1 MYLIL
6 TSFKKNVNL
15 VYVLNYK
22 QLGRKMEYKYSNNQ
36 TLLSKHDIHVIGV
49 FSDKKLTHIESIL
62 SKESLDNIK
71 RIIKTCNFSGK
82 VGDYRTID
90 DFHTKKQ
97 ILFFGLGEKQKY
109 GPLVVKK
116 TLIQI
121 FKKIL
126 KTNVSSVSISIDNLI
141 THGQNEITLEMIISS
156 IENSKYTYKFN
167 DEKNQLKLKIVSIL
181 SKTKIPLK
189 KFNEILKVSLAI
201 SNGISLA
208 KELGNTPPNICTPTF
223 LANSIK
229 KFKSKYKSL
238 KIKVLDEPEMRR
250 LGMGA
255 FLSVSKGSKQPGK
268 IVIIEHMPIK
278 SKNPIV
284 IVGKGITFDTGGI
297 SLKPSP
303 NMDEMKYDMSGAGS
317 VIGVMKACAE
327 MNLKKN
333 VVGVITSAENMPGS
347 QASRPGD
354 VVRTMSG
361 LKVEIL
367 NTDAEGRLVL
377 CDAITYAKKYKPK
390 YLIDIATLTGACL
403 VGLGKYP
410 SGLFTNDQTLADK
423 IKISGDKT
431 GDRVWQLPLYDDYF
445 DELKTNFAD
454 IQNIG
459 GRYGGAITAAAFLAK
474 FTQDIK
480 WAHLDIAG
488 TAWEVG
494 PSKGSTG
501 RPVDLLID
509 FIRSN

>member
-1 MYLIL
+1 M
-6 TSFKKNVNL
+6 K
-15 VYVLNYK
+15 
-22 QLGRKMEYKYSNNQ
+22 YKYSNDQKSLNKCDVH
-36 TLLSKHDIHVIGV
+36 LIGV
-49 FSDKKLTHIESIL
+49 FTDKKLSCVEGVFSRET
-62 SKESLDNIK
+62 LDNIK
-71 RIIKTCNFSGK
+71 RIIKSCNFTGK
-82 VGDYRTID
+82 NGDHRTID
-90 DFHTKKQ
+90 DFQTKKQ
-97 ILFFGLGEKQKY
+97 MLLFGLGEKKKY
-109 GPLVVKK
+109 GPLVIKK
-116 TLIQI
+116 TILQI
-121 FKKIL
+121 FKKLIQ
-126 KTNVSSVSISIDNLI
+126 TNLSSVSINVDNLI
-141 THGQNEITLEMIISS
+141 SSGNNEVTLEMIISS
-156 IENSKYTYKFN
+156 IENSKYTYKFK
-167 DEKNQLKLKIVSIL
+167 DEKNQLKIKTLSIL
-181 SKTKIPLK
+181 SKKKISSK
-189 KFNEILKVSLAI
+189 RFSEILKSSLAI
-201 SNGISLA
+201 SSGISLA

-223 LANSIK
+223 LASSVK
-229 KFKSKYKSL
+229 KLKSKYKSL
-238 KIKVLDEPEMRR
+238 KVKIIDEPEMKR

-268 IVIIEHMPIK
+268 IVIMEHMPIK
-278 SKNPIV
+278 SQEPIV

-317 VIGVMKACAE
+317 VIGVMKACVE

-354 VVRTMSG
+354 VVQTMSG

-390 YLIDIATLTGACL
+390 YLIDVATLTGACL

-410 SGLFTNDQTLADK
+410 SGLFSNNQTLANK
-423 IKISGDKT
+423 IKASGDKT

-494 PSKGSTG
+494 PGKGSTG

>member
-1 MYLIL
+1 M
-6 TSFKKNVNL
+6 K
-15 VYVLNYK
+15 
-22 QLGRKMEYKYSNNQ
+22 YKYSNDQKSLNKCDVH
-36 TLLSKHDIHVIGV
+36 LIGV
-49 FSDKKLTHIESIL
+49 FTDKKLSCIEGVFSREI
-62 SKESLDNIK
+62 LDNIK
-71 RIIKTCNFSGK
+71 RIIKTCNFTGK
-82 VGDYRTID
+82 NGDHRTID
-90 DFHTKKQ
+90 DFQIKKQ
-97 ILFFGLGEKQKY
+97 ILLFGLGEKKKY
-109 GPLVVKK
+109 GPLVIKK
-116 TLIQI
+116 TILQI
-121 FKKIL
+121 FKKLIQ
-126 KTNVSSVSISIDNLI
+126 TNLSSVSINVDNLI
-141 THGQNEITLEMIISS
+141 SSGNNEVTLEMIISS
-156 IENSKYTYKFN
+156 IENSKYTYKFK
-167 DEKNQLKLKIVSIL
+167 DEKNQLKIKTVSIL
-181 SKTKIPLK
+181 SKKKISSK
-189 KFNEILKVSLAI
+189 RFSEILKSSLAI
-201 SNGISLA
+201 SSGISLA

-223 LANSIK
+223 LASSIK
-229 KFKSKYKSL
+229 KLKSKYKSL
-238 KIKVLDEPEMRR
+238 KVKIIDEPEMKR

-268 IVIIEHMPIK
+268 IVIMEHMPIK
-278 SKNPIV
+278 SQEPIV

-317 VIGVMKACAE
+317 VIGVMKACVE

-354 VVRTMSG
+354 VVQTMSG

-390 YLIDIATLTGACL
+390 YLIDVATLTGACL

-410 SGLFTNDQTLADK
+410 SGLFSNNQTLANK
-423 IKISGDKT
+423 IKASGDKT

-494 PSKGSTG
+494 PGKGSTG

>member
-1 MYLIL
+1 M
-6 TSFKKNVNL
+6 K
-15 VYVLNYK
+15 
-22 QLGRKMEYKYSNNQ
+22 YKYSNDQKSLNKCDVH
-36 TLLSKHDIHVIGV
+36 LIGV
-49 FSDKKLTHIESIL
+49 FTDKKLSCVEGVFSRET
-62 SKESLDNIK
+62 LDNIK
-71 RIIKTCNFSGK
+71 RIIKSCNFTGK
-82 VGDYRTID
+82 NGDHRTID
-90 DFHTKKQ
+90 DFQTKKQ
-97 ILFFGLGEKQKY
+97 MLLFGLGEKKKY
-109 GPLVVKK
+109 GPLVIKK
-116 TLIQI
+116 TILQI
-121 FKKIL
+121 FKKLIQ
-126 KTNVSSVSISIDNLI
+126 TNLSSVSINVDNLI
-141 THGQNEITLEMIISS
+141 SSGNNEVTLEMIISS
-156 IENSKYTYKFN
+156 IENSKYTYKFK
-167 DEKNQLKLKIVSIL
+167 DEKNQLKIKTLSIL
-181 SKTKIPLK
+181 SKKKISSK
-189 KFNEILKVSLAI
+189 RFSEILKSSLAI
-201 SNGISLA
+201 SSGISLA

-223 LANSIK
+223 LASSIK
-229 KFKSKYKSL
+229 KLKSKYKSL
-238 KIKVLDEPEMRR
+238 KVKIIDEPEMKR

-268 IVIIEHMPIK
+268 IVIMEHMPIK
-278 SKNPIV
+278 SQEPIV

-317 VIGVMKACAE
+317 VIGVMKACVE

-333 VVGVITSAENMPGS
+333 IVGVITSAENMPGS

-354 VVRTMSG
+354 VVQTMSG

-390 YLIDIATLTGACL
+390 YLIDVATLTGACL

-410 SGLFTNDQTLADK
+410 SGLFSNNQTLANK
-423 IKISGDKT
+423 IKASGDKT

-494 PSKGSTG
+494 PGKGSTG

>member
-1 MYLIL
+1 
-6 TSFKKNVNL
+6 
-15 VYVLNYK
+15 
-22 QLGRKMEYKYSNNQ
+22 MEYKYTNDKKSIAKQ
-36 TLLSKHDIHVIGV
+36 DVHIIGV
-49 FSDKKLTHIESIL
+49 FSDKKLNHVESVI
-62 SKESLDNIK
+62 SKESLIDIK
-71 RIIKTCNFSGK
+71 RIIKTCNFTGK
-82 VGDYRTID
+82 VGDHRTVD
-90 DFHTKKQ
+90 DFQTKKQ
-97 ILFFGLGEKQKY
+97 IVLFGLGEKKKY
-109 GPLVVKK
+109 GPLLIKK
-116 TLIQI
+116 TLTQI
-121 FKKIL
+121 IKKIIQ
-126 KTNVSSVSISIDNLI
+126 TNISSVLISIDNLLSKN
-141 THGQNEITLEMIISS
+141 TNEVTLEMIITS
-156 IENSKYTYKFN
+156 IENSKYVYRYK
-167 DEKNQLKLKIVSIL
+167 DEKDQLKIKNITLMSKKKISTNDFKQILKI
-181 SKTKIPLK
+181 
-189 KFNEILKVSLAI
+189 SLAI

-229 KFKSKYKSL
+229 KLKSKYKSL
-238 KIKVLDEPEMRR
+238 KIKIIDEPEMKR

-268 IVIIEHMPIK
+268 IVVIEHMPLK
-278 SKNPIV
+278 SKDPIV

-317 VIGVMKACAE
+317 VIGVMRACAE

-333 VVGVITSAENMPGS
+333 VVGIITSAENMPGS

-354 VVRTMSG
+354 VVETMSG
-361 LKVEIL
+361 IKVEIL

-377 CDAITYAKKYKPK
+377 CDAITYAKKFKPK

-410 SGLFTNDQTLADK
+410 SGLFANNQDLANK
-423 IKISGDKT
+423 IKTSGDKT

-474 FTQDIK
+474 FTEDIK
-480 WAHLDIAG
+480 WAHLDVAG

-494 PSKGSTG
+494 PNKGSTG